1 MITHKTD
8 RIMEKE
14 KEFTSYT
21 TRVPYFPLVVE
32 KAEGIYVT
40 DIEGN
45 RFIDM
50 MASAAVVNTGHNHPK
65 VVEAIKKQVDKF
77 IHYTPAY
84 MYHRPHTE
92 LSEKLAKIVPFGY
105 KKRVAFGLS
114 GSSSVD
120 GAIKVARAFTGRR
133 CIISFFKSYH
143 GTTMGALSVS
153 GYGSEMK
160 RGMGTLLTDIYF
172 IPYPDAYRG
181 FSEEECL
188 GHLEG
193 LFDTVVPAEEVAA
206 IIYEPF
212 QGDGGILIPKKEF
225 YEKLWDTA
233 KKYGILLIAD
243 EVQTGFGRTGKMFAS
258 EYYDIEPDLVILG
271 KGIASGMP
279 LSALVGR
286 SHILESWS
294 TPVHFFNTA
303 GNAVACAASLA
314 TIDILEKGGF
324 LDNVNQVGD
333 YLIKRFEDMMNRCKQ
348 IGDVRGKGLFIGVD
362 IVKDQESKD
371 RDVDFTAKLCWR
383 CWEKGLILTFFSS
396 SVLRI
401 EPPLIINMEEAKKAA
416 DIIEETFEEVASGLV
431 PDSVLEK
438 IKGW

>member
-1 MITHKTD
+1 MC
-8 RIMEKE
+8 
-14 KEFTSYT
+14 
-21 TRVPYFPLVVE
+21 
-32 KAEGIYVT
+32 
-40 DIEGN
+40 
-45 RFIDM
+45 
-50 MASAAVVNTGHNHPK
+50 
-65 VVEAIKKQVDKF
+65 
-77 IHYTPAY
+77 
-84 MYHRPHTE
+84 
-92 LSEKLAKIVPFGY
+92 
-105 KKRVAFGLS
+105 
-114 GSSSVD
+114 SSD
-120 GAIKVARAFTGRR
+120 
-133 CIISFFKSYH
+133 
-143 GTTMGALSVS
+143 L
-153 GYGSEMK
+153 
-160 RGMGTLLTDIYF
+160 MGTLLTDIYF

>member
-120 GAIKVARAFTGRR
+120 GAIKAARAFTGRR

-294 TPVHFFNTA
+294 TPATGCQKIFDFYRYHNAVRNIVAAIFFFAHPIQFFAGRIVNIDREGA
-303 GNAVACAASLA
+303 YGNAVGM
-314 TIDILEKGGF
+314 TRIMNNI
-324 LDNVNQVGD
+324 VGS
-333 YLIKRFEDMMNRCKQ
+333 KRFYSFNSPVFAHPGYMIPNQ
-348 IGDVRGKGLFIGVD
+348 
-362 IVKDQESKD
+362 
-371 RDVDFTAKLCWR
+371 
-383 CWEKGLILTFFSS
+383 
-396 SVLRI
+396 
-401 EPPLIINMEEAKKAA
+401 
-416 DIIEETFEEVASGLV
+416 
-431 PDSVLEK
+431 
-438 IKGW
+438 